1 MAARSLAAAMLAAM
15 AAFAAL
21 AGTASG
27 QDFAAPATDNPAM
40 VVTATRT
47 PTPVDQVASSVT
59 LITAADI
66 EEAQWRTLPDA
77 LEGAPGLNVV
87 QTGGPGGF
95 ASVFIRGANANH
107 TKVIVDGIDA
117 NDPSIGGA
125 FDFGQMAIAGIAR
138 IEVLRG
144 PQSSLYGS
152 DAIGGVIAITT
163 AQGQGPARLAGA
175 VEGGSFD
182 TFDQTAD
189 LSGSGGRFHYA
200 FGLAHL
206 RAGNTPV
213 TPLDLLPPGRPRI
226 GDGYENLSLSTR
238 LDADLAPALAVGL
251 VLRSVGSDL
260 RFTGDDFSVFPSIPA
275 AAQTDQAV
283 RQLFARGE
291 ARISLAGGKFANVL
305 GLGYSR
311 WRTRLQSPDVPFGPQ
326 APSFDRGDRL
336 KFDWQGVIALSRGE
350 TLVAGAQYAAERLID
365 SPISASDR
373 DVGVF
378 GELQSAPFGGLHV
391 AASGRVDDNDRFGPA
406 ATWRIAPSFL
416 VAATGTQLKATWGT
430 GFKAPSLTQ
439 LFVSF
444 PAFGFFAN
452 PALKPE
458 TSQGWDLGFEQPLAH
473 GRLRLGATWFHNAIR
488 NLIDANAAGDSLANI
503 GAATTY
509 GAETFITFAPV
520 PRLKLRADYT
530 YTVARDDQSGEELL
544 RRPRHKASLAAAWRG
559 PGRLAISGS
568 VLYVGSWVDGNRSFS
583 IPRLNARAYVVANIA
598 AAYDLGSG
606 VELFGRIDN
615 LLSRR
620 YEDPVGFQRPGF
632 GAFAGVRVRLGGSA
646 AAAPQ

>member
-1 MAARSLAAAMLAAM
+1 MAASSRAAVMLAAAAV
-15 AAFAAL
+15 FAAL
-21 AGTASG
+21 ARTASG
-27 QDFAAPATDNPAM
+27 QDETAPAPDNSAL

-47 PTPVDQVASSVT
+47 PTPIGQVASSVT
-59 LITAADI
+59 VITAADI
-66 EEAQWRTLPDA
+66 EESQWRTLPDA
-77 LEGAPGLNVV
+77 LQAAPGLNVV

-125 FDFGQMAIAGIAR
+125 FDFGQMASAGIAR
-138 IEVLRG
+138 IEILRG

-182 TFDQTAD
+182 SLDQTAE
-189 LSGSGGRFHYA
+189 LSGSGGRFHYV
-200 FGLAHL
+200 FTVAHL
-206 RAGNTPV
+206 RAGDTPV
-213 TPLDLLPPGRPRI
+213 TPLNLLPPGRPRI
-226 GDGYENLSLSTR
+226 GDAYENLSLSTR
-238 LDADLAPALAVGL
+238 LDADLAPGVAIGL
-251 VLRSVGSDL
+251 VVRTVDSDL
-260 RFTGDDFSVFPSIPA
+260 RFTGDDFSVFPSVPA

-283 RQLFARGE
+283 RQVFARGE
-291 ARISLAGGKFANVL
+291 ARTALAGGRFANVL

-336 KFDWQGVIALSRGE
+336 KVDWQGVIALARRE
-350 TLVAGAQYAAERLID
+350 TLVTGAEYAAERLID
-365 SPISASDR
+365 SPISAADR
-373 DVGVF
+373 DIGVF
-378 GELQSAPFGGLHV
+378 GELQSAPLDGLNL
-391 AASGRVDDNDRFGPA
+391 AASGRLDDSDRFGPA

-416 VAATGTQLKATWGT
+416 IPALGTHLKATLGT

-458 TSQGWDLGFEQPLAH
+458 TSQGWDLGFEQPLAN

-509 GAETFITFAPV
+509 GAETFIAFAPSA
-520 PRLKLRADYT
+520 RLKLRADYT
-530 YTVARDDQSGEELL
+530 YTVARDDETGETLL

-559 PGRLAISGS
+559 PGRLGISGS

-598 AAYDLGSG
+598 AAYDLGRG
-606 VELFGRIDN
+606 VELFARIDN
-615 LLSRR
+615 LLDRR
-620 YEDPVGFQRPGF
+620 YEDPVGFQRPGL
-632 GAFAGVRVRLGGSA
+632 GAFAGVRVRLGG
-646 AAAPQ
+646 AAPR